1 MSSSDT
7 DPDKTVVRG
16 KPGSKP
22 AASGRTAAKSGARTG
37 VSGKGPAV
45 SAASSRARLRA
56 QQEAAAKQQRFN
68 RIVGVGAGVVA
79 ALLVVV
85 FVVVFIQNQPKVTPG
100 ATAVP
105 GGAQI
110 VPPSATDDK
119 VGILVDKGKAKPGVP
134 KVAIYL
140 DYQCPSCRALEA
152 YFGAEFEK
160 LAASGEISLQYNTM
174 TFLDVKLGNNS
185 STRAAIAAACADTV
199 GKYAPYH
206 DQTYLNQPLQEGA
219 GYTEQQIRVDI
230 PAAAGI
236 TGDNLVKFQQCYDS
250 RATADYVKG
259 TDEAATKAGIT
270 GTPTITVNGKTVDN
284 KLLPQEASGLK
295 AFILEQAAAAR

>member
-7 DPDKTVVRG
+7 DPDKTAARARPATTARATG
-16 KPGSKP
+16 KPGGK
-22 AASGRTAAKSGARTG
+22 AG

-45 SAASSRARLRA
+45 SAGGSRARLRA
-56 QQEAAAKQQRFN
+56 QQEAAAKQKRFN

-85 FVVVFIQNQPKVTPG
+85 FVVVFIQNQPKATTPG
-100 ATAVP
+100 GTAVP

-160 LAASGEISLQYNTM
+160 LAANGEISLQYNTM

-199 GKYAPYH
+199 GKYSAYH
-206 DQTYLNQPLQEGA
+206 DQTFLNQPLQEGA
-219 GYTEQQIRVDI
+219 GYTEQQIRVAI

-270 GTPTITVNGKTVDN
+270 GTPTITINGKTVDN